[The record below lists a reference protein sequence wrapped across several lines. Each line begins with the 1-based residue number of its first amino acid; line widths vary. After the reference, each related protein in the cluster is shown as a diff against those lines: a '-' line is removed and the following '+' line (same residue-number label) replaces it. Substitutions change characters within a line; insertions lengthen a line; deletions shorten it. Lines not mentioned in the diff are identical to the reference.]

1 MGFAVATRHSLAL
14 GTFVSLVVSALSWS
28 SAAWAYTVTTTMS
41 KPTNVAAMVN
51 EEGILFQWDATP
63 EADNVFNYVLDRGT
77 GAGAMPQ
84 GYRPIELVVVYNT
97 KPEHTPARLV
107 DPRTSQIMQK
117 CWILVRP
124 MSTRSRLN
132 DGTIAAAVRKVAGP
146 IRPVSPTNPGNER
159 QPPAWTTR
167 RMPLRPD
174 ISLTWGSARLDEPGA
189 AVQFPRGPGRT
200 GREGIPA
207 RVGADHR
214 GSGGVSR
221 LRPVAR

>member
-1 MGFAVATRHSLAL
+1 
-14 GTFVSLVVSALSWS
+14 
-28 SAAWAYTVTTTMS
+28 MS
-41 KPTNVAAMVN
+41 KPANVAATMN

-63 EADNVFNYVLDRGT
+63 EADNVFNYVTDRGT
-77 GAGAMPQ
+77 GEGATPQ
-84 GYRPIELVVVYNT
+84 RYGSIERVAVYNT
-97 KPEHTPARLV
+97 QTGTCTRLTV
-107 DPRTSQIMQK
+107 GRRASQIMQK
-117 CWILVRP
+117 CWILARH

-146 IRPVSPTNPGNER
+146 IRPVSPTGPGNER
-159 QPPAWTTR
+159 QPSARTTR
-167 RMPLRPD
+167 RTPSRPD
-174 ISLTWGSARLDEPGA
+174 SSLNRGSARLDEPGA

-221 LRPVAR
+221 LRPVAH